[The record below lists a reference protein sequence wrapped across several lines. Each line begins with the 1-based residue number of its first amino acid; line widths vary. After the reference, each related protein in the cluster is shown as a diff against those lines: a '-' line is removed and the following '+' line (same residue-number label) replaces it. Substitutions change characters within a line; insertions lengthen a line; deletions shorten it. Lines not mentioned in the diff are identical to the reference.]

1 MSWTFYEFFAGAGMA
16 RLGLGERWRCLF
28 ANDIDA
34 KKAACYTAN
43 FGDREFMRGDVAE
56 LDAADLPGA
65 ADLAWASFPCQDLSL
80 AGAGAGLRGARS
92 GTFWP
97 FWRLI
102 EALGAAARAPKAV
115 AIENV
120 IGLLRARG
128 GADFIAIAEGI
139 AKSGYR
145 LGAMVIDAADFLPQS
160 RPRLFLIAVREDLEI
175 PAEIIAAEAA
185 PHWTIPALAAAHDR
199 LGQAARARWIWWKM
213 RQPEAAPPPLAAII
227 DPDAARWHRPEET
240 ERLLGLMN
248 ELHRRKVA
256 DAVRASLASDGPIV
270 GTIYRRTRVDEN
282 SVRRQRAEAR
292 FDGIAGC
299 LRTPAGGSSRQ
310 TVVVAERGRMRTRL
324 LSARE
329 AARLMGLPE
338 SFVLPARFNDAY
350 HVAGDG
356 VAVPV
361 VRFLAAHLLEPLLDA
376 NADVETAAMAGR
388 RSAAGSEAARAAR

>member
-1 MSWTFYEFFAGAGMA
+1 MSLAFYEFFAGAGMA

-34 KKAACYTAN
+34 KKASCYTAN
-43 FGDREFMRGDVAE
+43 FGDREFMRGDVAG

-102 EALGAAARAPKAV
+102 ETLGAAARAPKAV

-128 GADFIAIAEGI
+128 GADFIAIAEAI
-139 AKSGYR
+139 AQSGYR

-175 PAEIIAAEAA
+175 PAEIIAAEAT
-185 PHWTIPALAAAHDR
+185 PHWTIPALAAAHAR
-199 LGQAARARWIWWKM
+199 LGRAASARWIWWRM

-227 DPDAARWHRPEET
+227 DPEAVQWHRPEET

-256 DAVRASLASDGPIV
+256 AAVRASLASNGPIV

-282 SVRRQRAEAR
+282 GVRRQRAEAR

-310 TVVVAERGRMRTRL
+310 TVVVAERGRIRTRL

-338 SFVLPARFNDAY
+338 SFVLPARFSDAY

-361 VRFLAAHLLEPLLDA
+361 VRFLGAHLLEPLLDA
-376 NADVETAAMAGR
+376 TADAETPAAAWR

>member
-1 MSWTFYEFFAGAGMA
+1 MSFTFHEFFAGAGMA

-34 KKAACYTAN
+34 KKAACYTVN

-56 LDAADLPGA
+56 LGAADLPGA

-102 EALGAAARAPKAV
+102 EALGADGRGPRTI

-128 GADFIAIAEGI
+128 GADFNAIAEAI

-145 LGAMVIDAADFLPQS
+145 LGGVVIDAADFLPQS
-160 RPRLFLIAVREDLEI
+160 RPRLFVIAAREDLEI
-175 PAEIIAAEAA
+175 PPEIIAADAD
-185 PHWTIPALAAAHDR
+185 PRWTIPALADAHAR
-199 LGQAARARWIWWKM
+199 FGHAARARWIWWKM
-213 RQPEAAPPPLAAII
+213 PPPQAASPPLAALV
-227 DPDAARWHRPEET
+227 DLDAPQWHRGEET

-256 DAVRASLASDGPIV
+256 DAARASLATDRPIA

-282 SVRRQRAEAR
+282 GVRRQRAEAR

-310 TVVVAERGRMRTRL
+310 TIIVAERGRIRTRL

-338 SFVLPARFNDAY
+338 SFVLPERFNDAY

-356 VAVPV
+356 VAVSA
-361 VRFLAAHLLEPLLDA
+361 VRFLARHLLEPLLEA
-376 NADVETAAMAGR
+376 NADAETAAAAWR
-388 RSAAGSEAARAAR
+388 RSAAGSEAARADR